1 MAQKVFTLNI
11 NENLA
16 TQKTAS
22 TKSTNKVDK
31 NASLEEFGVAE
42 INNSSAKKRVS
53 TKQELGYSKN
63 VSNTTKKSIKP
74 KVQEVDDY
82 FDFCF
87 KPAKKITESK
97 AVIEKPAQAVKLSE
111 SSNKKVVQNK
121 IKSEKKVE
129 NCVKKTAS
137 ASKKISQKAKEKTVK
152 PECKAITKKQLTKEV
167 KIITPIIE
175 TFEMEETDDEVLN
188 VLRVARLGSLFDY
201 EKGE

>member
-22 TKSTNKVDK
+22 TKSTRKVDK

-87 KPAKKITESK
+87 KPTKTRASSKDFEEK
-97 AVIEKPAQAVKLSE
+97 AVQAVKAAE
-111 SSNKKVVQNK
+111 SADKKVDNIMVK
-121 IKSEKKVE
+121 PEVKTD

-137 ASKKISQKAKEKTVK
+137 ASKKTSQKAKEKTVK

-167 KIITPIIE
+167 KKITPIIE